1 MQPGAEGCLHLRSGL
16 FPEGVLNP
24 IPRNTHSFG
33 GFPSLSDKGSSG
45 LMGLNALRN
54 SSGMCHEAFPGP
66 CAALQTANSL
76 TGILSPAHAAAACQL
91 DAELQFG
98 KACAVDRWQPGALL
112 ATVWMRI
119 FLRPLSGG
127 LHPPK

>member
-1 MQPGAEGCLHLRSGL
+1 MRLPSNY

-54 SSGMCHEAFPGP
+54 ASGVATSWLLSSCGVF
-66 CAALQTANSL
+66 L
-76 TGILSPAHAAAACQL
+76 HAAFKSAR
-91 DAELQFG
+91 
-98 KACAVDRWQPGALL
+98 VWTSI
-112 ATVWMRI
+112 AT
-119 FLRPLSGG
+119 STSE
-127 LHPPK
+127 

>member
-1 MQPGAEGCLHLRSGL
+1 MRLPSNY

-54 SSGMCHEAFPGP
+54 ASGLPATSWLPGP
-66 CAALQTANSL
+66 LHCSPQLTPFVRAVPCATSQQGRQGLTSSALTFL
-76 TGILSPAHAAAACQL
+76 LSCFHL
-91 DAELQFG
+91 
-98 KACAVDRWQPGALL
+98 
-112 ATVWMRI
+112 
-119 FLRPLSGG
+119 
-127 LHPPK
+127 

>member
-1 MQPGAEGCLHLRSGL
+1 MELLLQVAPEGCMRLPANY

-54 SSGMCHEAFPGP
+54 ASGLPATWWPRGTLHSCPQLTPFVCLPAARSRGVGRHALRSPLGASIPCIVLPPHFPSS
-66 CAALQTANSL
+66 T
-76 TGILSPAHAAAACQL
+76 
-91 DAELQFG
+91 
-98 KACAVDRWQPGALL
+98 
-112 ATVWMRI
+112 
-119 FLRPLSGG
+119 
-127 LHPPK
+127 

>member
-1 MQPGAEGCLHLRSGL
+1 MHMLLYRLKMRAACSCPQKRPEGRLNTIPKAPGCSNLALYMRTTGHVIDIMDCKIACGAQAGNEGCVRLSTDF

-54 SSGMCHEAFPGP
+54 S
-66 CAALQTANSL
+66 
-76 TGILSPAHAAAACQL
+76 TGVARL
-91 DAELQFG
+91 
-98 KACAVDRWQPGALL
+98 
-112 ATVWMRI
+112 
-119 FLRPLSGG
+119 
-127 LHPPK
+127 